1 MFLCCLEIDK
11 FSCSF
16 EVPNS
21 CLWAQDSSDDFNWA
35 GHQGRTLSSKTG
47 PRTDHTKGSGECYIL
62 LAEVPPPS
70 LSSPSSPLP
79 SPLPPALY
87 MLFSIDCSSILGL
100 QLNARAGIVLELFLR
115 RVSSWLNYGMAV
127 HFDTSHLF

>member
-1 MFLCCLEIDK
+1 MFLCCLEIK

-21 CLWAQDSSDDFNWA
+21 CQWAQDSSDDFNWA
-35 GHQGRTLSSKTG
+35 RQRGRTPSGNTG
-47 PRTDHTKGSGECYIL
+47 PSTGECYIL

-127 HFDTSHLF
+127 HFDTSFNPL